1 MAMGILHKAATAVG
15 EALSPTRAGVEKL
28 ATRRLA
34 AFQTPDF
41 ASSPDATSSLMV
53 TSPSFVEGGM
63 LPKRCAL
70 EGGSEAPALRWS
82 DGPSA
87 TASWVVLCE
96 DPDAPLP
103 APFVHWLVYDLPA
116 DTRSID
122 AATAERFKLGKNS
135 LLQRGFT
142 GAAPPPGHGLHHYH
156 FQVIA
161 LNVPLALEDAA
172 GRDAVV
178 AAMEGHVLAWGELV
192 GVYERE

>member
-1 MAMGILHKAATAVG
+1 MGILQKAATVLG
-15 EALSPTRAGVEKL
+15 EALSAARTGMEKL

-41 ASSPDATSSLMV
+41 AGAADATSSLV
-53 TSPSFVEGGM
+53 VSSPSFVDAGT
-63 LPKRCAL
+63 LPQRCTL
-70 EGGSEAPALRWS
+70 DGGSEAPALQWS

-103 APFVHWLVYDLPA
+103 EPFVHWLVYDLPA
-116 DTRSID
+116 DTRSLD
-122 AATAERFKLGKNS
+122 GSTAEGFKQGKNS

-142 GAAPPPGHGLHHYH
+142 GAAPPPGHGIHHYH

-161 LNVPLALEDAA
+161 LNVPLALEDGA

-178 AAMEGHVLAWGELV
+178 AAMQGHVLAWGELV